1 MKFLQKLLI
10 KDFEQVH
17 SPKVRMRYGVCA
29 GVMGIISNAVLFAAK
44 LAVSILSGS
53 VAILADAINNLSDL
67 GSSTAAV
74 AGFKLSARPADSEHP
89 YGHAR
94 YENITALLIAI
105 FIFAVGIILGK
116 SSVEKIINKQN
127 AVVGT
132 YTFIVL
138 GAAIVIKLVQGL
150 IYRDFGRAIK
160 SQALEASAKDS
171 RNDVIATSAVLLSAV
186 ITKLVGAVNV
196 SIDGIFGLAVS
207 VFIVVSAIFMLKS
220 TIDPLIGE
228 RPNPELV
235 KKIKDKLS
243 SYEGVIGMHDLMI
256 HTYGAGGRCFAL
268 VHVEMSAN
276 ADVMALHD
284 AVDAMERDFEKE
296 LGIHL
301 TIHMDPVADNAETE
315 KYKSDAIK
323 ILESIGKDLTMHDF
337 RVVAGGS
344 AVKILFDAVVPHGN
358 KTTAKDIEAAFEKF
372 YLGRPK
378 KHIFIIKID
387 KPFF

>member
-207 VFIVVSAIFMLKS
+207 IFIVVSAIFMLKS